1 MSYDVFISYSRKD
14 SEVAD
19 RIAQAFETAGI
30 SYFIDRQGISGG
42 VEFPKV
48 LANAILESKIILFL
62 ASENSYNSKFTQR
75 EILFALD
82 NKQKEDIIIP
92 YIIDNS
98 TLPKD
103 LELILSSINRR
114 NMSQHPI
121 ETIVADIRLKI
132 SPKSVGQEGTDNMPS
147 LCFLKLKSDIDC
159 RFYLDGEE
167 YMLLKQGMLK
177 KIPLAQGEY
186 ELRFVST
193 ENPADN
199 MEMDFVMPGNDKIL
213 KICLGAIRDKRL
225 SEEKESMRQ
234 QEEARRKADAKQAEI
249 ERRTCL
255 IAQGWVDLG
264 LPSGTL
270 WKDKNEEGLYTFDEA
285 MTRYGSN
292 LPTKEQLEELINSC
306 RWAWQYGGYKVVGP
320 NGNSILLSAT
330 GWRRREGSVYSVGS
344 LGSYWSS
351 TIINL
356 TSVWGLTLKF
366 GKVNMCHADQ
376 YSGRSVI
383 LVQNL

>member
-42 VEFPKV
+42 MEFTEV
-48 LANAILESKIILFL
+48 LANAILESKIFLFL
-62 ASENSYNSKFTQR
+62 ASENSYNSKFTQS
-75 EILFALD
+75 EVGYAFKY
-82 NKQKEDIIIP
+82 KQKEDIIP
-92 YIIDNS
+92 YFIDNS
-98 TLPKD
+98 TLPKGLD
-103 LELILSSINRR
+103 FTLASINWR

-132 SPKSVGQEGTDNMPS
+132 GPKSVGQEGTDNMPS
-147 LCFLKLKSDIDC
+147 PCFLKLKSDIDC

-167 YMLLKQGMLK
+167 YMLLKQGELK

-213 KICLGAIRDKRL
+213 KISLGAIRDKRL

-234 QEEARRKADAKQAEI
+234 QEKARRKADAKQAEI

-285 MTRYGSN
+285 MTKYGSN

-306 RWAWQYGGYKVVGP
+306 RWTWQDGGYKVVGP

-344 LGSYWSS
+344 FGVYWSS
-351 TIINL
+351 TIISL
-356 TSVWGLTLKF
+356 TIVWGLTLKF
-366 GKVNMCHADQ
+366 GKVNMCHMDQ
-376 YSGRSVI
+376 YSGQSVI